1 MTDYEIAMQRLRD
14 HLDALDTCDEEQAGD
29 IAIRALATFLAEYC
43 AYRDPVP
50 NLAYIA
56 DRFKKTLFEAYE
68 LAEENRRLAECA
80 ASLSP

>member
-56 DRFKKTLFEAYE
+56 DHFKNTLFEAYE

-80 ASLSP
+80 ASLSA

>member
-1 MTDYEIAMQRLRD
+1 MTDFEIAVQRLRD
-14 HLDALDTCDEEQAGD
+14 HLDALETCDEEQASD

-43 AYRDPVP
+43 AYRGPVP

-68 LAEENRRLAECA
+68 LAEENKRLAECA
-80 ASLSP
+80 ASLSA

>member
-1 MTDYEIAMQRLRD
+1 MTDCEIAVQRLRD
-14 HLDALDTCDEEQAGD
+14 RLEVLDTGDEELAGD

-43 AYRDPVP
+43 AYRGPVP

-68 LAEENRRLAECA
+68 LAEENRRLAEEDA
-80 ASLSP
+80 V

>member
-1 MTDYEIAMQRLRD
+1 MTDYEIAVQRLRD
-14 HLDALDTCDEEQAGD
+14 HLDVLETCDEEEASG
-29 IAIRALATFLAEYC
+29 IAISALATFLAEYC
-43 AYRDPVP
+43 AYRGPVP

-80 ASLSP
+80 ASLTA